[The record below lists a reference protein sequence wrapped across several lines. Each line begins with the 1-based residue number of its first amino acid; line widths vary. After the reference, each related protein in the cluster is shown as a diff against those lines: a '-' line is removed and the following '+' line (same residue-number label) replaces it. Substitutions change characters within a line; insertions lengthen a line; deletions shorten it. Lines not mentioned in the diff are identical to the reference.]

1 MKNVQLVSLVAQIQ
15 QICATKLTRCTK
27 QPEMLMSEVRV
38 QIQKGKQHTKKN
50 THNVPCFSFRLLL
63 LSLEGCFNVLPF
75 DLLSSAAEQFTFSVL
90 CDPVDTHLFSI
101 KHPITSIRS
110 PWVLEQNVSFS
121 FLCTAQTVSI

>member
-1 MKNVQLVSLVAQIQ
+1 M
-15 QICATKLTRCTK
+15 
-27 QPEMLMSEVRV
+27 
-38 QIQKGKQHTKKN
+38 
-50 THNVPCFSFRLLL
+50 
-63 LSLEGCFNVLPF
+63 LPF

-121 FLCTAQTVSI
+121 FFVYCLNSEHIVLVTYFVGKVN